1 MRPGRAGRV
10 SNQAAAGGLGAGQG
24 GKMNQSEEREREIAG
39 LRDRLSRLTEAS
51 LRINESL
58 DFDTVLQ
65 GVLDS
70 ARSLTEARSSVITL
84 LDDSGRIAD
93 FLSSGMTAE
102 EAGLLWEM
110 LDGMRLFEYLGS
122 AREPLRLRD
131 LLGHVRS
138 LGLPEFRPPV
148 AVGSVVPFMAA
159 PVIHRGE
166 LAGHLYV
173 AKKEGGRSSVCLRS
187 TSLESPYDYWG
198 RYTQSKR
205 NPRFVYRLQL
215 RSKPVLNPHGKPSPD
230 GSG

>member
-1 MRPGRAGRV
+1 
-10 SNQAAAGGLGAGQG
+10 
-24 GKMNQSEEREREIAG
+24 MNQSEEREREIAE

-70 ARSLTEARSSVITL
+70 ARSLTEARSGVITL

-102 EAGLLWEM
+102 EAGLLWDMPE
-110 LDGMRLFEYLGS
+110 GMRLFEYLGS
-122 AREPLRLRD
+122 ARDPLRLRD

-138 LGLPEFRPPV
+138 LGLPGFRPPV
-148 AVGSVVPFMAA
+148 AVGPVVPFMAA

-173 AKKEGGRSSVCLRS
+173 AEKEGGPARTELSLSQKSPRPCLRQNGA
-187 TSLESPYDYWG
+187 TTGVTIPECTATYDYQG
-198 RYTQSKR
+198 RC
-205 NPRFVYRLQL
+205 
-215 RSKPVLNPHGKPSPD
+215 
-230 GSG
+230 

>member
-1 MRPGRAGRV
+1 
-10 SNQAAAGGLGAGQG
+10 
-24 GKMNQSEEREREIAG
+24 MNQSEEREREIAE

-70 ARSLTEARSSVITL
+70 ARSLTEARSGVITL

-102 EAGLLWEM
+102 EAGLLWDM
-110 LDGMRLFEYLGS
+110 PDGMRLFEYLGS

-148 AVGSVVPFMAA
+148 AVGPVVPFMAA

-173 AKKEGGRSSVCLRS
+173 AEKEGGPARTELSLSQKSPRPCLRQNGA
-187 TSLESPYDYWG
+187 TTGVTIPERTATYDYQG
-198 RYTQSKR
+198 RC
-205 NPRFVYRLQL
+205 
-215 RSKPVLNPHGKPSPD
+215 
-230 GSG
+230 